1 MKTCA
6 CISLSGGQG
15 KTTTIL
21 FLSMLLAQKGK
32 RVLAIDADPQ
42 ANLTFFLGHDSSS
55 DKPTLLEVL
64 RG

>member
-1 MKTCA
+1 
-6 CISLSGGQG
+6 
-15 KTTTIL
+15 
-21 FLSMLLAQKGK
+21 MLLAQKGK